1 MPTGRASVT
10 RSVPARLQGFA
21 PVIAAT
27 SRLLVLGSFPSE
39 ASLAAGNYYAHP
51 RNQFWPI
58 LSAVL
63 GQPLTDWPFERRYEA
78 VLAAGLAIWD
88 VYDACQRQGSLDSQI
103 RDAAANDFEVLASL
117 GPQLQA
123 VLFNGR
129 AAGRYEPQF
138 RARGY
143 QTRVLPSTSPA
154 FAGMP
159 ASRKLECWRE
169 AIETFR

>member
-1 MPTGRASVT
+1 MS
-10 RSVPARLQGFA
+10 PAAPPRLRGFP

-27 SRLLVLGSFPSE
+27 SRLLVLGSFPGE
-39 ASLAAGNYYAHP
+39 ASLAAGHYYAHP

-63 GQPLTDWPFERRYEA
+63 DQPLVDWPFERRYQA
-78 VLAAGLAIWD
+78 VLEAGLGIWD
-88 VYDACQRQGSLDSQI
+88 VYDACQREGSLDSRI
-103 RDAAANDFEVLASL
+103 REAAANDFEVLAAL
-117 GPQLQA
+117 APHLKA

-129 AAGRYEPQF
+129 AAGRYEPAF

-143 QTRVLPSTSPA
+143 ETRVLPSTSPA

-159 ASRKLECWRE
+159 ASSKLQRWRE
-169 AIETFR
+169 AIETLR

>member
-1 MPTGRASVT
+1 MTQSA
-10 RSVPARLQGFA
+10 PARLQGFA
-21 PVIAAT
+21 PVIAAS
-27 SRLLVLGSFPSE
+27 SRLLVLGSFPGE
-39 ASLAAGNYYAHP
+39 ASLAAGHYYAHP

-63 GQPLTDWPFERRYEA
+63 GQPLTEWPFERRYEA

-103 RDAAANDFEVLASL
+103 RDAAANDFEAIAALA
-117 GPQLQA
+117 PQLQA

-159 ASRKLECWRE
+159 ASRKLQCWRE